1 MNNAFIIGT
10 GRCGTTWL
18 GQMLNSH
25 AELCV
30 PPEIQLLFEYSGNGN
45 RLFEEFFLADQKGL
59 SGEQLASVIERCCP
73 HKLEMFFDYQEFCRK
88 HDTPKMSL
96 AEFVKSFYAAIAS
109 SHGKSW
115 LVEQTPWYG
124 QRLDL
129 VSKLFPDA
137 KFIHMVRD
145 GRDVALS
152 FARTTWWHISPRL
165 NLARWQREIK
175 KIATDANSF
184 LKPDCYL
191 EVKYE
196 DLVASPES
204 ELRKV
209 CTFLGID
216 FDPHM
221 LDPQG
226 FIDYD
231 KLCKFDMAQVS
242 SKAYSA
248 WRERKDGAVFSE
260 NVEAWRKTDNLFDD
274 FLPTEISG
282 WLSRYGYEVRE
293 TASTEVEKNRSRHE
307 YSFGALEQDNLAR
320 ASHIHTLEQ
329 ELTRKAECLDVLE
342 KEWVARG
349 ILIEQLGKSMDLLTH
364 ESESRAEHI
373 RTLEQV
379 LAKQTRQAGVIEKEW
394 GARGELLD
402 ELAATIEAL
411 TQESQGR
418 VEYIQTLEQALFQQ
432 TEQASAIGKEW
443 EARGDLLAELS
454 RTINVLTEES
464 QGRLECIRL
473 LEQSLAQQAEH
484 SSSVE
489 KEWQAR
495 GELLDQLVTT
505 IDALRHESKGRA
517 EHIHTL
523 EQNLFKQAEH
533 VNNVEKEWEGRGQL
547 LDQLTTTLD
556 AFKQESEG
564 RAEHIKVLEQVLL
577 QKTGQ
582 LEETETRWENRGN
595 VIDTLTQSVEA
606 LTQETKSQAEHIEQ
620 LSQENIVSL
629 NRNSQLDQ
637 EIADQKVLIDQLEER
652 LNEFRRSWYGI
663 LKEYLGK

>member
-73 HKLEMFFDYQEFCRK
+73 HKLEIFFDYQEFCRK

-109 SHGKSW
+109 AHGKSW

-175 KIATDANSF
+175 KIATDASSF

-196 DLVASPES
+196 DLVANPES

-209 CTFLGID
+209 CTFLGIE
-216 FDPHM
+216 FDPRM
-221 LDPQG
+221 LDPAG

-260 NVEAWRKTDNLFDD
+260 NVAAWRKTDNLFDD
-274 FLPTEISG
+274 ALPIEISD

-293 TASTEVEKNRSRHE
+293 TASTEVDKNQSRHE

-329 ELTRKAECLDVLE
+329 ELTRKAENLDVLE

-349 ILIEQLGKSMDLLTH
+349 VLIEELGKSMDLLMH
-364 ESESRAEHI
+364 ESENRAEHI

-379 LAKQTRQAGVIEKEW
+379 LAKQTTQAGVIEKEW

-402 ELAATIEAL
+402 YLAATINALGQENEKQVEHIHVLERALSSQTEQVSIVGEEWSARGELLDELAATIDAL

-432 TEQASAIGKEW
+432 TEQASVIGKEW
-443 EARGDLLAELS
+443 EARGDLLAQLS
-454 RTINVLTEES
+454 KTINALTEES

-484 SSSVE
+484 SSVVE
-489 KEWQAR
+489 NEWQAR
-495 GELLDQLVTT
+495 G
-505 IDALRHESKGRA
+505 
-517 EHIHTL
+517 
-523 EQNLFKQAEH
+523 
-533 VNNVEKEWEGRGQL
+533 QL
-547 LDQLTTTLD
+547 LDRLTTTLD
-556 AFKQESEG
+556 AVKQESDG
-564 RAEHIKVLEQVLL
+564 RAEHINVLEQALF
-577 QKTGQ
+577 QKTEQ
-582 LEETETRWENRGN
+582 AEETENRWEARGN
-595 VIDTLTQSVEA
+595 VIDKLTQSVEA
-606 LTQETKSQAEHIEQ
+606 LMQETKSQAKHIEQ